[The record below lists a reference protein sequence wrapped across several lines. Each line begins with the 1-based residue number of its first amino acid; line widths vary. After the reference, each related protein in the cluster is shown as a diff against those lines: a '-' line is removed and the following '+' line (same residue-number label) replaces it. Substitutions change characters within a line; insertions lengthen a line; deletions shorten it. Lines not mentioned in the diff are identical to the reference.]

1 MNIKTGIIQN
11 TRYQRFMQ
19 IKSEYKTK
27 SLFDINLRVAL
38 YGRVSTERLE
48 QKTSIVNQEAYYT
61 NMIQNNSNWEYV
73 GEYIDEGI
81 TGVSTKKRE
90 NFNKMI
96 EDAIEGKFDMIIT
109 KEISR
114 FARNTLDS
122 IYYTRMLLE
131 NNVAVYFQND
141 NINTLDEDSELRLT
155 IMSGIAQE
163 EVTKLSKRVKFG
175 HRQSI
180 KNGTVFGNSR
190 LYGYRKEKGKLV
202 IVPKEAEMI
211 KYIFEQYATNE
222 SSTTKISDELYAMGY
237 RNTKGGKIDPNVIK
251 HIIQNPKY
259 KGYYCGGKVEIV
271 DIFSKKQYFK
281 PESEWTVWKDEEGN
295 TVPAI
300 VDEELWDK
308 AYRIYVER
316 GDNIKS
322 RRQSYKTDN
331 YFTGKIICAEH
342 NTPFWMKQHK
352 IRQQEPN
359 PRWVCSHKLKNGT
372 NSCNTVGIYESE
384 MFEMIFDVVHQLS
397 VNVEQIIETYI
408 KMLKSTIDNNDNEK
422 QLMQYE
428 QEIKTLENKKEKI
441 LEFNLNGHISDEEFI
456 KRNNIYNKEIE
467 SIKEKIS
474 TIEKISY
481 DNIFSDI
488 EKLKGLIRSYAD
500 ISLEDL
506 KSVQI
511 INELFDKIY
520 VKGSDDNLIN
530 KNASLECIFVL
541 NSGKAI
547 KELFDKIKKPSKING
562 SSTGC
567 SGYMVNFMF
576 PEQHKDFVA
585 VNITALKHQSIKHYK
600 YTVAI

>member
-190 LYGYRKEKGKLV
+190 LYGYRKEKGKLI

-384 MFEMIFDVVHQLS
+384 LFEMIFDVVHQLS
-397 VNVEQIIETYI
+397 VNVEQVIETYI
-408 KMLKSTIDNNDNEK
+408 KMLKSTIDNNDSEK

-488 EKLKGLIRSYAD
+488 EKLKGLIRSYAN

-530 KNASLECIFVL
+530 TNASLECIFVL

-567 SGYMVNFMF
+567 SGYMVKKMI
-576 PEQHKDFVA
+576 EAQER
-585 VNITALKHQSIKHYK
+585 QMSQGQGGMSQM
-600 YTVAI
+600 

>member
-467 SIKEKIS
+467 SIKEKIT

-488 EKLKGLIRSYAD
+488 EKLKGLIRSYAN

-530 KNASLECIFVL
+530 TNASLECIFVL

>member
-1 MNIKTGIIQN
+1 MNIKTGITQN

-27 SLFDINLRVAL
+27 SLSDINLRVAL

-488 EKLKGLIRSYAD
+488 EKLKGLIRSYAN

-530 KNASLECIFVL
+530 TNASLECIFVL

-547 KELFDKIKKPSKING
+547 KELFDKIKKPSKINS

>member
-408 KMLKSTIDNNDNEK
+408 QMLKSTIDNNDNEK

-488 EKLKGLIRSYAD
+488 EKLKGLIRSYAN

>member
-1 MNIKTGIIQN
+1 MNIKTGITQN

-384 MFEMIFDVVHQLS
+384 LFEMMFDVVHQLS

-530 KNASLECIFVL
+530 TNASLECIFVL

-567 SGYMVNFMF
+567 SGYMVKTIY
-576 PEQHKDFVA
+576 PEQHIEFHICRVANQFVKRY
-585 VNITALKHQSIKHYK
+585 T
-600 YTVAI
+600 YTVTI

>member
-222 SSTTKISDELYAMGY
+222 SSTTKISNELYAMGY

-300 VDEELWDK
+300 VNEELWDK

-384 MFEMIFDVVHQLS
+384 LFEMMFDVVHQLS

-408 KMLKSTIDNNDNEK
+408 KMLKSTIDNNDSEK
-422 QLMQYE
+422 QLRQYE

-467 SIKEKIS
+467 SIKEKINA
-474 TIEKISY
+474 IEKISY

>member
-488 EKLKGLIRSYAD
+488 EKLKGLIRSYAN

-530 KNASLECIFVL
+530 TNASLECIFVL

-547 KELFDKIKKPSKING
+547 KELFDKIKKPSKINS

>member
-222 SSTTKISDELYAMGY
+222 SSTTKISNELYAMGY

-300 VDEELWDK
+300 VNEELWDK

-384 MFEMIFDVVHQLS
+384 LFEMMFDVVHQLS

-408 KMLKSTIDNNDNEK
+408 KMLKSTIDNNDSEK
-422 QLMQYE
+422 QLRQYE

-467 SIKEKIS
+467 SIKEKINA
-474 TIEKISY
+474 IEKISY

-567 SGYMVNFMF
+567 SGNMVKTIY
-576 PEQHKDFVA
+576 PEQLIEFHICRVANQFVKRY
-585 VNITALKHQSIKHYK
+585 T
-600 YTVAI
+600 YTVTI

>member
-408 KMLKSTIDNNDNEK
+408 KMLKSTIDNNNNEK

-488 EKLKGLIRSYAD
+488 EKLKGLIRSYAN

-530 KNASLECIFVL
+530 TNASLECIFVL

>member
-1 MNIKTGIIQN
+1 MNIKTGITQN

-27 SLFDINLRVAL
+27 SLSDINLRVAL

-281 PESEWTVWKDEEGN
+281 PESEWIVWKDEEGN

-384 MFEMIFDVVHQLS
+384 IFEMIFDVVHQLS

-408 KMLKSTIDNNDNEK
+408 KMLKSTIDNNDSEK

-488 EKLKGLIRSYAD
+488 EKLKGLIRSYAN

-530 KNASLECIFVL
+530 TNASLECIFVL

>member
-488 EKLKGLIRSYAD
+488 EKLKGLIRSYAN

-530 KNASLECIFVL
+530 TNASLECIFVL

>member
-1 MNIKTGIIQN
+1 MNIKTGITQN

-27 SLFDINLRVAL
+27 SLSDINLRVAL

-488 EKLKGLIRSYAD
+488 EKLKGLIRSYAN

-530 KNASLECIFVL
+530 TNASLECIFVL
-541 NSGKAI
+541 NSGKVI

>member
-1 MNIKTGIIQN
+1 MNIKTGITQN
-11 TRYQRFMQ
+11 TRHQRFMQ

-27 SLFDINLRVAL
+27 SLSDINLRVAL

-488 EKLKGLIRSYAD
+488 EKLKGLIRSYAN

-530 KNASLECIFVL
+530 TNASLECIFVL